1 MQTAEARLARSAFVW
16 LLLAMGEQ
24 MALEIVVSSEVG
36 RAIRAFVALR
46 RWRFVF
52 ILGVTGQAH
61 LALRGTG
68 IVVGSQ
74 RTWEGHGTVA
84 WDITGV
90 GGNGLVVMVVVVVM
104 LMLRWRGIVLAL
116 SLQRY

>member
-16 LLLAMGEQ
+16 LLLAVGEQ
-24 MALEIVVSSEVG
+24 MALEIVVSSEVS

-61 LALRGTG
+61 LALRGTR

-90 GGNGLVVMVVVVVM
+90 GGNGLVVMVVVM